1 MERTEQGI
9 VITDN
14 DIKKVRETIGWVGIG
29 VLFIEAMRLVFT
41 RKRPVEA

>member
-9 VITDN
+9 IITGD
-14 DIKKVRETIGWVGIG
+14 DIKKVRKTIGWVGIG

-41 RKRPVEA
+41 RKHPAEA